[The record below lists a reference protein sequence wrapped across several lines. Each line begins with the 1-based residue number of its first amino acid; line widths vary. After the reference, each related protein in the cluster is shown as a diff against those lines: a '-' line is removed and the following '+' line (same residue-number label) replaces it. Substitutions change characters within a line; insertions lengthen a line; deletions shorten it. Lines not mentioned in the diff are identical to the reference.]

1 MGRIFILDGMWN
13 KSLAAVRSF
22 GRRGHYV
29 TAGEKTRFA
38 TALFSRYCNRRVV
51 YPSPTEK
58 KKNFLNWLELEL
70 DRYGYDVL
78 FPMELATQTIITSN
92 RERLSKNCRI
102 PFADTDLTLK
112 IHNKAFLMQY
122 AGAKGIDTPKTY
134 IIDNPSLIHKLAKEI
149 DFPVV
154 IKPRMSSGSRGIT
167 YVNKKEDFIVSY
179 QKVHKSYPL
188 PIVQE
193 HIPWGGDA
201 VSVCL
206 LLNFKSEVRASFVY
220 RRLREYPV
228 TGGPSTLRV
237 SIKRN
242 DVQTVAS
249 SLMKSLKWVGIAH
262 VEFRVDPRDGKAKL
276 LEVNPRFWGSLQ
288 LAIESGMDFPYLLFR
303 LAIDGDIEPV
313 SDYKKG
319 VMCRWL
325 IPGDIMHFISNPD
338 RFGLTP
344 GFFNFTIKDDI
355 ISLRDPLP
363 VLGRL
368 SSILTFLYDKE
379 IRKLFKGR
387 A

>member
-1 MGRIFILDGMWN
+1 MGRILILDGMWN

-78 FPMELATQTIITSN
+78 LPMELATQTIITSN

-102 PFADTDLTLK
+102 PFADTDLTLN

-122 AGAKGIDTPKTY
+122 AGTKGIDTPKTY
-134 IIDNPSLIHKLAKEI
+134 IIDNPSLIYKLAGEI

-193 HIPWGGDA
+193 HIPRGGDA

-220 RRLREYPV
+220 KRLREYPV

-237 SIKRN
+237 SIKRD

-303 LAIDGDIEPV
+303 LAVDGDIEPV

-368 SSILTFLYDKE
+368 SSILTFQ
-379 IRKLFKGR
+379 IGR
-387 A
+387 ASCRERV